1 MQQTSKYQ
9 FNLVEGSDDFS
20 PTPLNQNMEKVEEAL
35 EGMETA
41 VNTAQETAEAAQ
53 DAAEALPYVTGRYTG
68 AGATAQSIALGFK
81 PSYLI
86 ISGQAGGSDDASKS
100 IGIFNGSNMS
110 NKVTFTNTGFTV
122 SAQTND
128 SYPQLNRQY
137 AYYGYIAF
145 R

>member
-1 MQQTSKYQ
+1 MNYTNNYHLPQWVETDRIQMED
-9 FNLVEGSDDFS
+9 FNQAMADIDQGLQGA
-20 PTPLNQNMEKVEEAL
+20 K
-35 EGMETA
+35 TA
-41 VNTAQETAEAAQ
+41 ADSAQSAA
-53 DAAEALPYVTGRYTG
+53 AALPYVTGRYTG

-86 ISGQAGGSDDASKS
+86 ISGQGGGSDDASKS
-100 IGIFNGSNMS
+100 IGIFFGWNMS
-110 NKVTFTNTGFTV
+110 SKVTFTNTGFTV
-122 SAQTND
+122 AAQTND